1 MYSSEHYALIGS
13 MLATLVSVT
22 DTTERANYRI
32 HRRVAQVDTLLYWTS
47 TPDNTSD
54 SFISLLLARV
64 TFVSVVFSS
73 REH

>member
-1 MYSSEHYALIGS
+1 MYSSKHYALKGS
-13 MLATLVSVT
+13 MIAILVSVT
-22 DTTERANYRI
+22 DTTERANYQI
-32 HRRVAQVDTLLYWTS
+32 HRHMEQVEILLYWRS
-47 TPDNTSD
+47 TPENTSD